1 MNLINRLFA
10 YSHELK
16 LRSRE
21 FRRAH
26 SHHNGKVHVMID
38 LETLGNRPGCKI
50 LSIGAVAFSPQGLGR
65 EFYVLVERSSQNGIG
80 LREDPE
86 TIKWWSEQNEAAR
99 TAVFGSRTAVPV
111 RTALNRLTDFLTAV
125 SFTDEVS
132 DRREVCV
139 WGNGAGFDQ
148 PILAAVFRADGIP
161 KLPWKFW
168 NERCYRTLKN
178 TAHGVPYSPPKI
190 AHHALEDAK
199 AQAAHLVR
207 ILNRSEHGWE

>member
-10 YSHELK
+10 YAHELK

-21 FRRAH
+21 FRRAR

-38 LETLGNRPGCKI
+38 LETLGSRPGCKI
-50 LSIGAVAFSPQGLGR
+50 LSIGAVVFGPAGLDR
-65 EFYVLVERSSQNGIG
+65 SFYVNVDRMSQSPIG
-80 LREDPE
+80 LREDPD

-99 TAVFGSRTAVPV
+99 RAVFDVTDAVPV
-111 RTALNRLTDFLTAV
+111 RVALHRLTDFLTAV
-125 SFTDEVS
+125 SFVDDVS
-132 DRREVCV
+132 DRRDVCV

-148 PILAAVFRADGIP
+148 PILAAVFHADGIP

-178 TAHGVPYSPPKI
+178 SNHGVPYVHPKI

-199 AQAAHLVR
+199 AQARHLVR
-207 ILNRSEHGWE
+207 ILNRSENGWE